1 MSIQNWQNELV
12 RQVNSFEV
20 LKESSVSKGYDK
32 IHKRWITLS
41 ASNKVSLNGCCT
53 PGYQRLY
60 VKTNGDL
67 LPFERVGYSPTIGNI
82 LTGIDLDAI

>member
-32 IHKRWITLS
+32 IHKR
-41 ASNKVSLNGCCT
+41 
-53 PGYQRLY
+53 
-60 VKTNGDL
+60 
-67 LPFERVGYSPTIGNI
+67 
-82 LTGIDLDAI
+82 